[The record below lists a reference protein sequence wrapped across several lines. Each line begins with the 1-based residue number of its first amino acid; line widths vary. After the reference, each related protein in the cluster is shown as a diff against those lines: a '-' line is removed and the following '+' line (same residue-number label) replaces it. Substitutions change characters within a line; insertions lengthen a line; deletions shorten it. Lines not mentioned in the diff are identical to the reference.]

1 MTISPFTQ
9 HDVNENTKATHE
21 HERRGGTGVLSQGL
35 LSMIAYGV
43 NFGASFLAII
53 GMMRIMGEGTYGLF
67 ALAIQ
72 IVSFTAMISDFGIG
86 PVIMR
91 RLAIN
96 PSSCGRILLEA
107 TAARGLLLLPT
118 WILTLLVGWHMES
131 SGTFFTLLNLM
142 LLNTVIS
149 SKLPVLRGT
158 LESFYRSQSRMGV
171 PTITMAVDSLVL
183 LVAVLSVPVMFRD
196 PVMAMALYTGSNIFG
211 AVLLLWSS
219 LRLARRLNTEPV
231 GIAWSNVRSLIA
243 TSAPLALYLLL
254 TALHVTIDSIYLKL
268 FQTYEAVGVYN
279 AALRIMTPLA
289 VFPTIVAISASP
301 AFARASM
308 SMDDEQRRRMSTLFS
323 LGMKT
328 LLIGSVLLAGFGLTN
343 ADLVVKLAFK
353 TSFAGATAPMALMFL
368 TFLPMSL
375 NIFLVEINNA
385 RDQLR
390 TNTRFAFLVVVVSV
404 TLGAPL
410 IIWQGAAGA
419 AVAKMIAV
427 CVGLVFLLLRSREG
441 LVMAVKPLLG
451 KVLLLLLLLLVPRIL
466 LDGLHPLLSN
476 GVALLCV
483 VSGMVLL
490 RIYNPDELSRWKEQL
505 RGLRRVGG

>member
-1 MTISPFTQ
+1 
-9 HDVNENTKATHE
+9 
-21 HERRGGTGVLSQGL
+21 
-35 LSMIAYGV
+35 
-43 NFGASFLAII
+43 
-53 GMMRIMGEGTYGLF
+53 
-67 ALAIQ
+67 
-72 IVSFTAMISDFGIG
+72 
-86 PVIMR
+86 
-91 RLAIN
+91 
-96 PSSCGRILLEA
+96 
-107 TAARGLLLLPT
+107 
-118 WILTLLVGWHMES
+118 
-131 SGTFFTLLNLM
+131 
-142 LLNTVIS
+142 
-149 SKLPVLRGT
+149 
-158 LESFYRSQSRMGV
+158 
-171 PTITMAVDSLVL
+171 MAVDSLVL
-183 LVAVLSVPVMFRD
+183 LVAVVSVPVMFRD
-196 PVMAMALYTGSNIFG
+196 PVMAMALYTGSNFLG
-211 AVLLLWSS
+211 AALLLWSS
-219 LRLARRLNTEPV
+219 VRLARKLNTEPV

-254 TALHVTIDSIYLKL
+254 NALHVTIDSVYLKL

-308 SMDDEQRRRMSTLFS
+308 SMDDEQRRRMSSLFS

-353 TSFAGATAPMALMFL
+353 SSFADATVPMALMFL

-390 TNTRFAFLVVVVSV
+390 TNTSFAFLVAVVSL
-404 TLGAPL
+404 TIGAPL

-419 AVAKMIAV
+419 AVAKMVAV

>member
-1 MTISPFTQ
+1 M
-9 HDVNENTKATHE
+9 
-21 HERRGGTGVLSQGL
+21 
-35 LSMIAYGV
+35 
-43 NFGASFLAII
+43 
-53 GMMRIMGEGTYGLF
+53 
-67 ALAIQ
+67 
-72 IVSFTAMISDFGIG
+72 
-86 PVIMR
+86 
-91 RLAIN
+91 
-96 PSSCGRILLEA
+96 
-107 TAARGLLLLPT
+107 
-118 WILTLLVGWHMES
+118 
-131 SGTFFTLLNLM
+131 
-142 LLNTVIS
+142 
-149 SKLPVLRGT
+149 
-158 LESFYRSQSRMGV
+158 
-171 PTITMAVDSLVL
+171 
-183 LVAVLSVPVMFRD
+183 
-196 PVMAMALYTGSNIFG
+196 
-211 AVLLLWSS
+211 
-219 LRLARRLNTEPV
+219 
-231 GIAWSNVRSLIA
+231 
-243 TSAPLALYLLL
+243 
-254 TALHVTIDSIYLKL
+254 
-268 FQTYEAVGVYN
+268 
-279 AALRIMTPLA
+279 
-289 VFPTIVAISASP
+289 
-301 AFARASM
+301 
-308 SMDDEQRRRMSTLFS
+308 LFS

-505 RGLRRVGG
+505 RGLRRVSG